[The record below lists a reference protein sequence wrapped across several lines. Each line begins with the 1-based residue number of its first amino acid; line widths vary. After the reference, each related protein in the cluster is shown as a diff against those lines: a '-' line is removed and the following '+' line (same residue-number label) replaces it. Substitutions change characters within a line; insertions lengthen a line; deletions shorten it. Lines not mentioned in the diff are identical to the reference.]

1 MQQFKGYDEA
11 KQNAQAAGNGGKLP
25 KGAYVCKILGVKATE
40 ATDNKSGFIQIQFDI
55 AEGEYKGFF
64 KKQYDENTRE
74 DKKYK
79 GKATIY
85 LPKDDG
91 TEQDGWTKNAFAR
104 WTNAIEDSNPGYTWD
119 WDETKWKGKLVG
131 ILFGTTGT
139 VIEGKEITYTEA
151 RTGTSIEKVRSGD
164 YKIPKFKKRNGYTGN
179 GSSASN
185 SDNNS
190 DNGSDDWMNV
200 TGSVAEELPFN

>member
-11 KQNAQAAGNGGKLP
+11 KQSAQAAGGSSKLP
-25 KGAYVCKILGVKATE
+25 KGAYVCKVLGVKATE
-40 ATDNKSGFIQIQFDI
+40 AVDGRSGFIQIQFDI

-91 TEQDGWTKNAFAR
+91 SEQDGWTKTAFAR
-104 WTNAIEDSNPGYTWD
+104 WTNAFEESNNGYSWD
-119 WDETKWKGKLVG
+119 WDEKKWKDKLIG
-131 ILFGTTGT
+131 IVFGETGT
-139 VIEGKEITYTEA
+139 NINGKDIVYVEAHYPVATSKVSEISPD
-151 RTGTSIEKVRSGD
+151 SI
-164 YKIPKFKKRNGYTGN
+164 KFKKKKGYGEGGTQAAGN
-179 GSSASN
+179 DGF
-185 SDNNS
+185 
-190 DNGSDDWMNV
+190 MNV
-200 TGSVAEELPFN
+200 PDTDDEEFPFN

>member
-40 ATDNKSGFIQIQFDI
+40 AKDNKSGFIQIQFDI

-91 TEQDGWTKNAFAR
+91 TEQDGWTKTAFAR
-104 WTNAIEDSNPGYTWD
+104 WTNAFEESNNGYTWD
-119 WDETKWKGKLVG
+119 WDEKKWKDKLIGIVFGETGSNINGKDIVY
-131 ILFGTTGT
+131 
-139 VIEGKEITYTEA
+139 VEA
-151 RTGTSIEKVRSGD
+151 HYPVATSKVADISPD
-164 YKIPKFKKRNGYTGN
+164 SIKFKKKKGYGEGSNQASGN
-179 GSSASN
+179 DGFMN
-185 SDNNS
+185 IPDIDDN
-190 DNGSDDWMNV
+190 
-200 TGSVAEELPFN
+200 EFPFN

>member
-79 GKATIY
+79 GKAMIY

-91 TEQDGWTKNAFAR
+91 TEQDGWTKTAFAR
-104 WTNAIEDSNPGYTWD
+104 WTNAFEESNNGYTWD
-119 WDETKWKGKLVG
+119 WDEKKWKDKLIGIVFGETGSNINGKDIVY
-131 ILFGTTGT
+131 
-139 VIEGKEITYTEA
+139 VEA
-151 RTGTSIEKVRSGD
+151 HYPVATSKVADISPD
-164 YKIPKFKKRNGYTGN
+164 SIKFKKKKGYGEGSNQASGN
-179 GSSASN
+179 DGFMN
-185 SDNNS
+185 IPDIDDN
-190 DNGSDDWMNV
+190 
-200 TGSVAEELPFN
+200 EFPFN

>member
-11 KQNAQAAGNGGKLP
+11 KQSAQAAGGSSKLP
-25 KGAYVCKILGVKATE
+25 KGAYVCKVLGVKATE
-40 ATDNKSGFIQIQFDI
+40 AVDGRSGFIQIQFDI

-91 TEQDGWTKNAFAR
+91 SEQDGWTKTAFAR
-104 WTNAIEDSNPGYTWD
+104 WTNAFEESNNGYSWD
-119 WDETKWKGKLVG
+119 WDEKKWKDKLIG
-131 ILFGTTGT
+131 IVFGETGT
-139 VIEGKEITYTEA
+139 NINGKDIVYVEAHYPVATSKVAEISPD
-151 RTGTSIEKVRSGD
+151 SI
-164 YKIPKFKKRNGYTGN
+164 KFKKKKGYGEGSTQAAGN
-179 GSSASN
+179 DGF
-185 SDNNS
+185 
-190 DNGSDDWMNV
+190 MNV
-200 TGSVAEELPFN
+200 PDTDDEEFPFN